1 METLS
6 QAITRLR
13 AAGYVT
19 DFSASPEGNLL
30 CRSCGA
36 RHAPESIEIRE
47 TVRFEGDSNPDD
59 EAILLAVSCAD
70 GCLGTYSVAFGAGAP
85 PADVTFLQRLSRSQT
100 GPAQHL
106 SGTGADGGLVFDAWR
121 PNRSA
126 RAAAEGQGP
135 EVVMLPGA
143 PYRLDLTVWALRR
156 RSRNRLDQW
165 DGTYRRALV
174 VGDRPVSVEV
184 KQNGG
189 VHPMLTLSVLTPGRY
204 TTSELDSIKGQVQRL
219 LGATVSLESFYGLAE
234 IEPRLGELVHRFV
247 GVRPPR
253 FPTLFEAMVN
263 AIANQQLSLEVGIEL
278 LNRFTDQ
285 FGTRPKDA
293 HGLVAFPDAESILT
307 IHPDELRGLG
317 FSMRKAEYILSSAHA
332 VATGA
337 ITSSQLESCDRIE
350 ATELLLA
357 IRGLGRWSAEYI
369 LLRGV
374 GRLDVFPADDVGA
387 RNKIQRLMEL
397 TRPPN
402 RGEII
407 SMTAPWDPWAGM
419 VYFHLLLDG
428 LAQSGFIDD

>member
-1 METLS
+1 M
-6 QAITRLR
+6 
-13 AAGYVT
+13 
-19 DFSASPEGNLL
+19 
-30 CRSCGA
+30 
-36 RHAPESIEIRE
+36 APNSSE
-47 TVRFEGDSNPDD
+47 P
-59 EAILLAVSCAD
+59 
-70 GCLGTYSVAFGAGAP
+70 
-85 PADVTFLQRLSRSQT
+85 

-106 SGTGADGGLVFDAWR
+106 LGTGAHGGLVFDTWR
-121 PNRSA
+121 PARSG
-126 RAAAEGQGP
+126 RETSKRRGP

-174 VGDRPVSVEV
+174 VADRSVSIEV
-184 KQNGG
+184 KQDGG
-189 VHPMLTLSVLTPGRY
+189 LQPMLTLSVLTPGPY
-204 TTSELDSIKGQVQRL
+204 TMSDLDSIKGQVQRL
-219 LGATVSLESFYGLAE
+219 LGTNVSLESFYGLAE
-234 IEPRLGELVHRFV
+234 IEPRLVELVDRFV

-285 FGTRPKDA
+285 FGAHPQDA
-293 HGLVAFPDAESILT
+293 HGLVAFPDAESILSV
-307 IHPDELRGLG
+307 HPDELRGLG
-317 FSMRKAEYILSSAHA
+317 FSMRKAEYILNSAHA
-332 VATGA
+332 VVSGA
-337 ITSSQLESCDRIE
+337 ITSSRLESCDRIE
-350 ATELLLA
+350 ATELLRA

-397 TRPPN
+397 THPPT
-402 RGEII
+402 RDEII